1 MGIIDQKKDVFG
13 NIAALNVLNGG
24 LPKLPDF
31 NSFSSISNSTNSAQ
45 FLIDLLNSLVGFE
58 ALKEFVVDTISF
70 KLPQIEV
77 SVKDGIKKE
86 LKELVSCSVNPSIP
100 DWFKYGGSGVET
112 KVTDID
118 FFNIMKVNPDSLEGS
133 LIYKNVPPGVNS
145 QDFNT
150 YLYYTI
156 QNNDTPENWGD
167 STVGVNI
174 LETTFSETSTTANNV
189 LKFTTSSTYIDK
201 TLTDFNND
209 FIDSL
214 TMFGAPNTLDSTI
227 MINMIFEELFGSI
240 SSSPNINKS
249 KKQLKLEAE
258 FKHVLDCVL
267 DSEDDIISDNFFTFD
282 NPTLAKID
290 EEVNNKKN
298 GISFIKTCGNIPTS
312 ITSSDLNDTQ
322 NTINNT
328 TVNNVPNKQEESKA
342 ILQSLDNLADTQ
354 ASFSNNPQDILTIKT
369 DFFTEIIKKLTR
381 IIMSLVISPKF
392 ITLFAINHRI
402 IYGQNNGYNGA
413 VDFIKKN
420 RKLVKSVAEI
430 IRNIILELLLSLVL
444 KILMEKLSQ
453 KYIDDGIEKAKNY
466 VSIIL
471 SYLSV
476 PPEIIALIR
485 KR

>member
-1 MGIIDQKKDVFG
+1 MGIIDQKKSVFG

-31 NSFSSISNSTNSAQ
+31 NSFTSISNSTNSAQ

-70 KLPQIEV
+70 KLPQIET
-77 SVKDGIKKE
+77 SVKDGIKKD
-86 LKELVSCSVNPSIP
+86 LKELVSCNVNPSIP
-100 DWFKYGGSGVET
+100 DWFKHGESGIET

-118 FFNIMKVNPDSLEGS
+118 FFNIMKVNPESLEGG
-133 LIYKNVPPGVNS
+133 LIYKNVSPGVNS
-145 QDFNT
+145 KDFNT

-156 QNNDTPENWGD
+156 QDPGHQKNWGS
-167 STVGVNI
+167 STVGVDI
-174 LETTFSETSTTANNV
+174 LETTFLETSTTANNV
-189 LKFTTSSTYIDK
+189 LKFTTSSAYTNK
-201 TLTDFNND
+201 TLIEFNND
-209 FIDSL
+209 FINSL
-214 TMFGAPNTLDSTI
+214 TMFGGPNTLDSTI
-227 MINMIFEELFGSI
+227 MINMIFEELFSSI

-258 FKHVLDCVL
+258 FKHVLDSVL
-267 DSEDDIISDNFFTFD
+267 DSEDDIKCDNFFTFD

-298 GISFIKTCGNIPTS
+298 GVKFIKTCGNIPTS
-312 ITSSDLNDTQ
+312 ITSSELNDVQ
-322 NTINNT
+322 NTISAT
-328 TVNNVPNKQEESKA
+328 TINGVPNKQEESKA

-354 ASFSNNPQDILTIKT
+354 ASFSNNPRDVLTIKT
-369 DFFTEIIKKLTR
+369 DFFTEIIRKLTR

-402 IYGQNNGYNGA
+402 IYGQMDGYNGA
-413 VDFIKKN
+413 IDFIKKN

-444 KILMEKLSQ
+444 KILMEKLAQ
-453 KYIDDGIEKAKNY
+453 KYIDDGIEKANNY

-476 PPEIIALIR
+476 PPEILALIR

>member
-70 KLPQIEV
+70 KLPQIET

-100 DWFKYGGSGVET
+100 DWFKHGESGVEM
-112 KVTDID
+112 KVTDLD
-118 FFNIMKVNPDSLEGS
+118 FFNIMKVNPESLEGS

-156 QNNDTPENWGD
+156 QNNGTPENWGQ
-167 STVGVNI
+167 STLNADI
-174 LETTFSETSTTANNV
+174 LETTFLETSTTVNNV
-189 LKFTTSSTYIDK
+189 LKFTTSATYIDK
-201 TLTDFNND
+201 TLTNFNND
-209 FIDSL
+209 FIDSI

-227 MINMIFEELFGSI
+227 MINMIFEELFGAI
-240 SSSPNINKS
+240 SSSPSINKS

-312 ITSSDLNDTQ
+312 ITSSDLNDVQ
-322 NTINNT
+322 NAINDT
-328 TVNNVPNKQEESKA
+328 TVNNVSNKQEESKA

-402 IYGQNNGYNGA
+402 IYGQTNGYNGA

-453 KYIDDGIEKAKNY
+453 KFIDDGIEKAKNY

>member
-31 NSFSSISNSTNSAQ
+31 NSFSSISNGTDSAQ

-70 KLPQIEV
+70 KLPQIET
-77 SVKDGIKKE
+77 SVKDGIKE
-86 LKELVSCSVNPSIP
+86 QLKELVSCSVNPSIP
-100 DWFKYGGSGVET
+100 NWFKYGEDGVET

-118 FFNIMKVNPDSLEGS
+118 FFNIMKVNPESLEGG
-133 LIYKNVPPGVNS
+133 LIYKDVLQGTLS
-145 QDFNT
+145 TDFNT
-150 YLYYTI
+150 YLYNTI
-156 QNNDTPENWGD
+156 QNNGDSKNWGD

-174 LETTFSETSTTANNV
+174 LETTFLETSTTANNV
-189 LKFTTSSTYIDK
+189 LKFTTSDDFKDK
-201 TLTDFNND
+201 TLIEFNNR
-209 FIDSL
+209 FIDSI

-227 MINMIFEELFGSI
+227 MVNMIIEELFGTI
-240 SSSPNINKS
+240 SVSSNINKS

-282 NPTLAKID
+282 NPTLAKLD

-298 GISFIKTCGNIPTS
+298 GVKFIKTCGNIPTS
-312 ITSSDLNDTQ
+312 IDSSQLIDVQT
-322 NTINNT
+322 TINAT
-328 TVNNVPNKQEESKA
+328 TLSGIPNKQDESKA
-342 ILQSLDNLADTQ
+342 ILAALENIADTQ
-354 ASFSNNPQDILTIKT
+354 ASFSNDPQDTLTIKT

-392 ITLFAINHRI
+392 ITLFAINHQI
-402 IYGQNNGYNGA
+402 IYGQDGGYNGA

-420 RKLVKSVAEI
+420 RKLIKNISKI
-430 IRNIILELLLSLVL
+430 IRDIILELLLSLVL
-444 KILMEKLSQ
+444 KILMEKLAQ
-453 KYIDDGIEKAKNY
+453 KFIDDGIEKAKNY

-476 PPEIIALIR
+476 PPEILALIR